1 MTGRLAALPLA
12 FALACAVPGG
22 PASGEE
28 TGDSDTGQTPDDT
41 GGDSGTDSGDTGLGG
56 DTGDDSGAP
65 DTDGDTGDSGG
76 DSGDSGD
83 DTADSGDSGEDSG
96 DTGDTGGSSCSGTDL
111 VLTAE
116 VHDSAGVSGTSFSSR
131 EPLSMV
137 AVLSNPCTT
146 DVSLTTASD
155 CLFTGW
161 TVEDSRGAGSGVA
174 VACHPVATAW
184 TVPAGGTLEESQ
196 SWGTLRVDTYVL
208 SVSAD
213 VPSGSA
219 ALKFS
224 VI

>member
-12 FALACAVPGG
+12 FALACAAPGE
-22 PASGEE
+22 PASAQE
-28 TGDSDTGQTPDDT
+28 TGDTETDRTGDDT
-41 GGDSGTDSGDTGLGG
+41 GGDPGTDSGDTALGD

-65 DTDGDTGDSGG
+65 DTEGDVGDDTGDSGEDPG
-76 DSGDSGD
+76 
-83 DTADSGDSGEDSG
+83 DTA
-96 DTGDTGGSSCSGTDL
+96 DTGGSTCSGADL
-111 VLTAE
+111 VLSAE
-116 VHDSAGVSGTSFSSR
+116 VRDSAGVSGASFSSR
-131 EPLSMV
+131 EPLGMV

-146 DVSLTTASD
+146 DVSVTTASD

-174 VACHPVATAW
+174 VACHPVPTVW
-184 TVPAGGTLEESQ
+184 TVPAGASVEETQ
-196 SWGTLRVDTYVL
+196 FWGTLRVDTYVL

>member
-12 FALACAVPGG
+12 FALACAAPGE
-22 PASGEE
+22 PASAEE
-28 TGDSDTGQTPDDT
+28 TGDTETDRTGDDT
-41 GGDSGTDSGDTGLGG
+41 GGGPGTDSGDTALGG
-56 DTGDDSGAP
+56 DTGDDSGAA
-65 DTDGDTGDSGG
+65 DTEGDSGDSAG

-83 DTADSGDSGEDSG
+83 DTGDSGEDPG
-96 DTGDTGGSSCSGTDL
+96 DTADTGGSTCSGADL
-111 VLTAE
+111 VLSAE
-116 VHDSAGVSGTSFSSR
+116 VRDSAGASGTSFSSR
-131 EPLSMV
+131 EPLGMV
-137 AVLSNPCTT
+137 AVLSNPCAT
-146 DVSLTTASD
+146 DVSVTTASD

-174 VACHPVATAW
+174 VACHPVPTVW
-184 TVPAGGTLEESQ
+184 TVPAGASVEETQ
-196 SWGTLRVDTYVL
+196 FWGTLRVDTYVL